1 INQLAELFFNLE
13 YAEAAAVTPS
23 MDLAKLALVTSR
35 DEEEDE
41 ADKGGTDSS
50 NDTDAT
56 LVDDGPSRPVVTET
70 PAEIP
75 RASTLSPN
83 SVLGKRSRDVELR
96 QPSVMDLDTPSSPNN
111 DEFPTSSPPR
121 LSSDSPPPLI
131 SPQSPPRMP
140 EASGSGSY
148 IDVEMVDI
156 TSVKPPP
163 LPPRKPTQKT
173 DSEML
178 F

>member
-1 INQLAELFFNLE
+1 MIYFYTIKDLREAVIPMSKLDLKSVEDEKFSDDDLKRHRVGGRLVTRREIVRSKKFINQLAELFFNLE

-111 DEFPTSSPPR
+111 D
-121 LSSDSPPPLI
+121 
-131 SPQSPPRMP
+131 
-140 EASGSGSY
+140 
-148 IDVEMVDI
+148 
-156 TSVKPPP
+156 
-163 LPPRKPTQKT
+163 
-173 DSEML
+173 
-178 F
+178 

>member
-111 DEFPTSSPPR
+111 D
-121 LSSDSPPPLI
+121 
-131 SPQSPPRMP
+131 
-140 EASGSGSY
+140 
-148 IDVEMVDI
+148 
-156 TSVKPPP
+156 
-163 LPPRKPTQKT
+163 
-173 DSEML
+173 
-178 F
+178 